1 MLSAD
6 KEVSMHVVNHHDLSD
21 LRQRRRRANPRLGL
35 RIQIIILASE
45 GRTAPQI
52 AASLGMSRRNLQAY
66 IHRYN
71 QEGLAGLEDR
81 RRGSNYRLLSTAQEQ
96 QVTEYLDSTAAD
108 PRAGVRR
115 GEDLRVWIER
125 RFGVLYTLP
134 GIYALLHRLGYS
146 SLMPRPRH
154 AQADPQAQAEFKKKR
169 WSRSHR

>member
-1 MLSAD
+1 MLISD
-6 KEVSMHVVNHHDLSD
+6 KEVSMQVTNHHDLAE
-21 LRQRRRRANPRLGL
+21 LRRRRRKADPRLGL
-35 RIQIIILASE
+35 RIQIIILALE

-52 AASLGMSRRNLQAY
+52 AASLGVSRRNLQEY
-66 IHRYN
+66 VRRYN
-71 QEGLAGLEDR
+71 RDGLVGLEDQ
-81 RRGSNYRLLSTAQEQ
+81 RRGSNYRLLSVAQEQ
-96 QVTEYLDSTAAD
+96 QTIEYLDRTAAD

-115 GEDLRVWIER
+115 GEDLRRWIEQ

-169 WSRSHR
+169 WIRSRR